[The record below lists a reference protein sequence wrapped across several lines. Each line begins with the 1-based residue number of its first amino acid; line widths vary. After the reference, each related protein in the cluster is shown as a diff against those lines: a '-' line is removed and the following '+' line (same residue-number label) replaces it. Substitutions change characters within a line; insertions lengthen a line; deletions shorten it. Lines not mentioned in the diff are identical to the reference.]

1 MAQGRGNPAS
11 AQGAKAPKTK
21 RGDCLRKLIA
31 VILFLSIFVVPS
43 VVSCE
48 PQSADGRLVRVTYDE
63 MHELESEQ
71 VKKINGNYYKIKE

>member
-1 MAQGRGNPAS
+1 M
-11 AQGAKAPKTK
+11 
-21 RGDCLRKLIA
+21 RKLIA

-48 PQSADGRLVRVTYDE
+48 PQNADGRLVRVTYDE

-71 VKKINGNYYKIKE
+71 VQKINGNYYKIKE